1 MSTLNRGLFS
11 FQLRFPFVSS
21 LFQFTEPLSSST
33 TSTSP
38 LAPLPKWSTR
48 RGGLSNPFQKQAA
61 PLVKATSVKSKK
73 DNKTPVTA
81 VAKVDPAVAYS
92 TAVRR
97 TILAVGAACA
107 FGGGL
112 WYIEGK
118 KSAME
123 FFAGYLIEESLSVD
137 NIFVF
142 IMLFEYFKVRRERGR
157 EGGREGKRERQ
168 RQRETERESSRALGF
183 CRIKAVDRTN

>member
-1 MSTLNRGLFS
+1 
-11 FQLRFPFVSS
+11 
-21 LFQFTEPLSSST
+21 
-33 TSTSP
+33 
-38 LAPLPKWSTR
+38 LAPLPKWTTR
-48 RGGLSNPFQKQAA
+48 RGGLKNPFQKQAA
-61 PLVKATSVKSKK
+61 PLVKAPSVKSKK
-73 DNKTPVTA
+73 DTNAPVTV

-107 FGGGL
+107 FGFGL

-142 IMLFEYFKVRRERGR
+142 IMLFEYFKVRREGGR
-157 EGGREGKRERQ
+157 EGGRVWWEGRRKGRASRRGRVMNEYV
-168 RQRETERESSRALGF
+168 SSCAPFL
-183 CRIKAVDRTN
+183 